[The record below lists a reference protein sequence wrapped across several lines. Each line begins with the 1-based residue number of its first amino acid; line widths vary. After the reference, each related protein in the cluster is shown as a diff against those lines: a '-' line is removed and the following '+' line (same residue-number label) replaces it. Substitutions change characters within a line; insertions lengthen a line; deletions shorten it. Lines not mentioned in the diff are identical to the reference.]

1 MPKTTHDK
9 PISDWTDE
17 ERAEHA
23 HSDDAPDEDDPG
35 HVEPQDRGLSI
46 GSRVAERDD
55 ERREEDN
62 DGERGPEGEPVDDLD
77 GQGKTVHELDSGD
90 SDDDD
95 AAPATPA
102 DLGVPKPTDLAPDNI
117 EGTVD
122 VNTAEVE
129 ELAKLRGVGEV
140 AAKRI
145 VEHREEHGL
154 FGSVDELVE
163 VEGLERSRV
172 AQLVTQ
178 GAYAGGGNGATAD

>member
-9 PISDWTDE
+9 PISEWTEE
-17 ERAEHA
+17 ERAERA
-23 HSDDAPDEDDPG
+23 HSDDAPAEDDPG

-46 GSRVAERDD
+46 GSRVTKPGERKVEDD
-55 ERREEDN
+55 
-62 DGERGPEGEPVDDLD
+62 DGERGPEGEPDDGLE
-77 GQGKTVHELDSGD
+77 GQGKTVHEMDSGD
-90 SDDDD
+90 SDDD
-95 AAPATPA
+95 ASAPATPA
-102 DLGVPKPTDLAPDNI
+102 DLGVPKPTDLASDNI

-122 VNTAEVE
+122 VNAADVE
-129 ELAKLRGVGEV
+129 ELAKLRGLGEV

-145 VEHREEHGL
+145 VEHREEHGP

-163 VEGLERSRV
+163 VEGFERSRV

>member
-1 MPKTTHDK
+1 MPKTTDDK
-9 PISDWTDE
+9 PMSEWTEE

-35 HVEPQDRGLSI
+35 HVDPHDRGLSI

-55 ERREEDN
+55 ERREEDD
-62 DGERGPEGEPVDDLD
+62 DGERGPEGEPIDGLE
-77 GQGKTVHELDSGD
+77 GQGKPVHEMDGGD
-90 SDDDD
+90 SEN
-95 AAPATPA
+95 APATPA

-117 EGTVD
+117 EATVD
-122 VNTAEVE
+122 VNAAAVE
-129 ELAKLRGVGEV
+129 ELAKLRGVGES

-145 VEHREEHGL
+145 IEHREEHGP

-163 VEGLERSRV
+163 VEGFERSRV

-178 GAYAGGGNGATAD
+178 GAYAGGGNGANGD